1 MDLSFED
8 LLKILEIVKNSHFDS
23 VHIQV
28 GTQSLRLDRGSTA
41 AATAGRPA
49 AQFAQ
54 PAAANVVTQPRE
66 AEIVVRAPRL
76 GIYSRSPGAGQPPC
90 VRQGDKVQADRT
102 IGTVDVLGALHAVT
116 AGTAGSIK
124 QILVEDGQLVEYGQ
138 PLVMIAARQAP
149 QGGVAA

>member
-23 VHIQV
+23 VQIQV

-54 PAAANVVTQPRE
+54 PAAGNVVTQPRE

-76 GIYSRSPGAGQPPC
+76 GIYARSPGAGQPPC
-90 VRQGDKVQADRT
+90 VRQGDKVQADHA
-102 IGTVDVLGALHAVT
+102 IGTVDVLGAIHPVR
-116 AGTAGSIK
+116 AGACGSIK

-138 PLVMIAARQAP
+138 PLVVMAAD
-149 QGGVAA
+149 GAAQ